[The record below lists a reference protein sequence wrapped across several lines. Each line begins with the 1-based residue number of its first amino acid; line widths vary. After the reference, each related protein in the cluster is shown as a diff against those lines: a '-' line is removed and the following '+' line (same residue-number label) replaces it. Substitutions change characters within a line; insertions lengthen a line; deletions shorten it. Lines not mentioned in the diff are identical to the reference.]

1 MPSQT
6 SPSSSWSIWSSS
18 CSHCHCHHH
27 HHHLYLI
34 YQLLHKVLIKAF
46 LPVWW
51 ACNMYVFLFLA
62 NSTCTDH
69 NKLPSVSPDLTKS
82 KLRTG
87 DICPHWKK
95 KRPGSE
101 WIWTPALL
109 SPNSTFCPK
118 WEVSV
123 YAVWWEWYVGSL
135 LESYTDPTSVFFLFV
150 FIAGQRRLLLVFCP
164 TLALELQHTSLQG
177 LRAMKLVWPG
187 IRYQPHQLLKMTSA
201 SPWS

>member
-1 MPSQT
+1 M
-6 SPSSSWSIWSSS
+6 W
-18 CSHCHCHHH
+18 
-27 HHHLYLI
+27 
-34 YQLLHKVLIKAF
+34 
-46 LPVWW
+46 
-51 ACNMYVFLFLA
+51 VFLFLA
-62 NSTCTDH
+62 NSTCTDQ